1 MYLRSSPLR
10 RRRSPLRG
18 GGDAVEDCNQPAEG
32 EFELESVHDDNLR
45 HNLICNG
52 CGHINYWSRMSIDGC
67 DYSLRPCD
75 GCGRNVCNYCGDVVN
90 TIDTRNSRAI
100 SPNPTDCN
108 ISSHNQSNILPVPG
122 SPAGHFGFSPVGTRP
137 GSGYCLKRPGVK
149 KYIPTPMSGARQPRV
164 R

>member
-1 MYLRSSPLR
+1 MRRSSPLR

-45 HNLICNG
+45 HNLICN
-52 CGHINYWSRMSIDGC
+52 
-67 DYSLRPCD
+67 